1 MEEKY
6 VFKYTELE
14 MKNGKQ
20 GKKPKKNKKIAESK
34 EHQRRVKIKQETEC
48 KKVSPIKRK
57 TNIQQ
62 QTSLEQSEKCNYTS
76 KFKADLCP
84 KIQIPNIS
92 HEEIFDDERSLV
104 KHGQEITPK
113 HDCSVSLLSDKLNQH
128 GFNYSEVFTH
138 PNRIE
143 MI

>member
-14 MKNGKQ
+14 LKNGKQ
-20 GKKPKKNKKIAESK
+20 GKKPKKKKKITLSK
-34 EHQRRVKIKQETEC
+34 YHHKRVKIKQETES
-48 KKVSPIKRK
+48 KKVIPIKRQ

-62 QTSLEQSEKCNYTS
+62 ETSLEQSKKCNHTS
-76 KFKADLCP
+76 KFKAELSP
-84 KIQIPNIS
+84 KIPIPLIS
-92 HEEIFDDERSLV
+92 HEEIFDNERSLV
-104 KHGQEITPK
+104 KSGEEITPK
-113 HDCSVSLLSDKLNQH
+113 QDCSVSLFSDKLNQH

-138 PNRIE
+138 PNRIK